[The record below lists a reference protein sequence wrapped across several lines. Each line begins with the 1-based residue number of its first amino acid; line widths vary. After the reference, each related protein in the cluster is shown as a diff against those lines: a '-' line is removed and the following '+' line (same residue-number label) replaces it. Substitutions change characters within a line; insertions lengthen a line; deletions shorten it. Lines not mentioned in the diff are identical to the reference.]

1 MSDRERDMIVP
12 RLLMS
17 LISLTLVGLGV
28 TTILTGHYYGR
39 TSKLGGA
46 EVSLD
51 GPAATTVGIS
61 MVLWAVPAGTMV
73 PHQTAGDL
81 LGHRVLRCRG
91 RGALRLHP
99 SSLIWKSHRC

>member
-1 MSDRERDMIVP
+1 MSDRERDMILP

-51 GPAATTVGIS
+51 GPAATAMGIS
-61 MVLWAVPAGTMV
+61 MVLLGLFPLALWFRTKRPAIFWAIACFVA
-73 PHQTAGDL
+73 AAAAL
-81 LGHRVLRCRG
+81 YASIRLR
-91 RGALRLHP
+91 
-99 SSLIWKSHRC
+99 

>member
-51 GPAATTVGIS
+51 GPAATAMGIS
-61 MVLWAVPAGTMV
+61 TV
-73 PHQTAGDL
+73 L
-81 LGHRVLRCRG
+81 LGLFPLALWFRTKRPAMVWAIACVLAAAAAFYVAVR
-91 RGALRLHP
+91 LR
-99 SSLIWKSHRC
+99 